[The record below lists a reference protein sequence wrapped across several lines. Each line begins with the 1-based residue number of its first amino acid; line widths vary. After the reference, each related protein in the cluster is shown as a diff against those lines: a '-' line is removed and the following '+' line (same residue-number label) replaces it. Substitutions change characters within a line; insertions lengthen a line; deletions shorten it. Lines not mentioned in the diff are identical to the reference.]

1 MNKKKL
7 WSFLLSFAIV
17 VAMVFAVGG
26 ILNADTEPA
35 TVTLKSGIGSGD
47 DIIFSTDDPACVAT
61 GSSDWG
67 NFMFLESE
75 DGWSFKLN
83 KTLPSTFSSP
93 EGYPFIGWD
102 AAENFSNTVLTLEPG
117 DNVVVTAVWEPT
129 GKCGADAENDL
140 TWRLEPSGLL
150 RITGSGKMANYTY
163 SNPAPW
169 YKYKDQITE
178 VGLADT
184 VTSIGAWAFYNHSG
198 LTDFII
204 PQNITYIGEEAFYK
218 CTNISDVYCYAD
230 PENLSWND
238 GGYDDFKQADSYNDM
253 TRLHVLYG
261 FWETGNIQANVDF
274 YYDLYRAEGS
284 CGENLT
290 WGIDGNYELYI
301 RGEGDMTDYASAGS
315 TPWCKYAGEI
325 TAIEIEQKVTSIG
338 DYAFANLTSLTDV
351 DYRRSRQNFTI
362 GAYAFKGCS
371 SLEEINY
378 NGSEPEAILYA
389 TSIGDGAF
397 EGCSSLPEI
406 HLAAKTTYIGANA
419 FKNCTGFTEFSI
431 PQDVTYI
438 GEDAFKGCTNISL
451 VNCYANPAD
460 IETWADA
467 DSDDFMD
474 SRVTKCY
481 VASKYYN
488 DFCANFGHVNISFAS
503 HKIDNGGSCGDNATY
518 YIDGD
523 GTLYVNG
530 TGPMEDYYMYQ
541 NAPWYDYKNLV
552 TRIVIGEGITT
563 VGTENFREFNNL
575 STVEFPSTL
584 TSIGGW
590 GFGNCFVLQP
600 LTIPSTVR
608 SIGRYAFHS
617 ADFESITIPAGVES
631 IGEYAF
637 ASTSLKSVTIPA
649 TVTTIG
655 KSAFENSLLESVTI
669 LGGVREIPYQAFA
682 GCQYLDSVT
691 LADSVETIGNS
702 AFTRSGLTSV
712 DFLDGVET
720 IEDFAFASCYDL
732 KSVTISGSVKSIGE
746 MSFYENR
753 NLETVTIEPGLTEIG
768 EAAFQET
775 SIKSITIPGSVETI
789 GRDAFTECNKL
800 TTVTI
805 LDGVKRIED
814 YAFTYCDQLTT
825 VTIPASV
832 KYIGEDAFWCCT
844 NVSDVYCYA
853 VPDDDFEWPETDYN
867 DFIDNGSDKTKCHV
881 CSEYLQTYH
890 DRFYYTVNVDFVGDL
905 VPSIGEELK
914 GYSLSLDGDIS
925 VNFYMSLDD
934 ALAASDK
941 AKVVFTISSLDGSKT
956 RTQTV
961 YVKPQSQA
969 NRTSAYIEDGYYV
982 FKCKVAAK
990 EMTSVISAQM
1000 VDGKSK
1006 GNKYEYS
1013 VQKYAKYILDHYY
1026 DEKYENEQDIV
1037 KALLNYGAYSQLYF
1051 NYNLENLANT
1061 ALYEDDREV
1070 SIIDVSELR
1079 AFTGS
1084 PVVGPCGLTLKSAN
1098 LELESETVLN
1108 LYFTGVEGCDHL
1120 NFKLDDG
1127 TGDDKVLPCKFYDDG
1142 TGKTI
1147 ARVSIK
1153 NIPAQY
1159 INNDFKIDVYEGTG
1173 YAGTITYSPI
1183 FYCHNVISRET
1194 TATRTEAL
1202 KLNVSAYVLFYQKA
1216 SEYVRAI

>member
-451 VNCYANPAD
+451 VNCYANPAN
-460 IETWADA
+460 IKTWADA
-467 DSDDFMD
+467 NGDDFMA

-481 VASKYYN
+481 VATKYYN
-488 DFCANFGHVNISFAS
+488 DFSANFGHVNISFVS

-720 IEDFAFASCYDL
+720 IEDYAFASCDVL

>member
-1 MNKKKL
+1 MNKRKI
-7 WSFLLSFAIV
+7 WSILLSFAIV

-26 ILNADTEPA
+26 ILSADTEPA
-35 TVTLKSGIGSGD
+35 TVTLKSGTGSGD
-47 DIIFSTDDPACVAT
+47 DIVFSTDNSAIVT
-61 GSSDWG
+61 NRTSEWLR
-67 NFMFLESE
+67 FMFLKTD
-75 DGWSFKLN
+75 DGWSFKLDRA
-83 KTLPSTFSSP
+83 LPSTFSSP
-93 EGYPFIGWD
+93 ERYPFVGWD
-102 AAENFSNTVLTLEPG
+102 VAENYTDTVLNLKPG
-117 DNVVVTAVWEPT
+117 DNIVVTAVWRPSGE
-129 GKCGADAENDL
+129 CGADGSL
-140 TWRLEPSGLL
+140 LLWRLESNGML
-150 RITGSGKMANYTY
+150 RIGGYGNMVNYT
-163 SNPAPW
+163 SSDPAPW
-169 YKYKDQITE
+169 YNFRDQITQ

-184 VTSIGAWAFYNHSG
+184 VTSIGDYAFCGFTG

-204 PQNITYIGEEAFYK
+204 PSNITYIGKDAFYD
-218 CTNISDVYCYAD
+218 CTNISDVYCYAN
-230 PENLSWND
+230 PANLTWDDGEYND
-238 GGYDDFKQADSYNDM
+238 FRQAYNYEDM
-253 TRLHVLYG
+253 TRLHVLDG
-261 FWETGNIQANVDF
+261 FWETGHIYANVNIF
-274 YYDLYRAEGS
+274 NDLYRAEGS
-284 CGENLT
+284 CGDNVT
-290 WGIDGNYELYI
+290 WGIDGNYKLYI
-301 RGEGDMTDYASAGS
+301 WGKGDMTDYASAGS
-315 TPWCKYAGEI
+315 TPWCKYAGQIKE
-325 TAIEIEQKVTSIG
+325 IEIEYSVTSIG
-338 DYAFANLTSLTDV
+338 DYAFADLTNLEKV
-351 DYRRSRQNFTI
+351 DYWRSKQDFTI

-371 SLEEINY
+371 SLKKFN
-378 NGSEPEAILYA
+378 NNSTDPTAILYA

-406 HLAAKTTYIGANA
+406 HLAAKTTYIGADA

-431 PQDVTYI
+431 PANVTYI

-467 DSDDFMD
+467 ESDDFMD
-474 SRVTKCY
+474 SGVTKCY

-488 DFCANFGHVNISFAS
+488 GFCANFGHVNISFAS

-530 TGPMEDYYMYQ
+530 TGPMKDYSVYYD
-541 NAPWYDYKNLV
+541 APWYNYKNLV
-552 TRIVIGEGITT
+552 TGIVIAEGITT
-563 VGTENFREFNNL
+563 VGNQAFREFNNL
-575 STVEFPSTL
+575 LTVEIPSTI
-584 TSIGGW
+584 TSIGDW

-608 SIGRYAFHS
+608 TIGDYAFS
-617 ADFESITIPAGVES
+617 SVNFDSITISDGVES
-631 IGEYAF
+631 IGDYAF
-637 ASTSLKSVTIPA
+637 SNTFLKSVTIPA
-649 TVTTIG
+649 SVTTIG
-655 KSAFENSLLESVTI
+655 EHSFEYSLLESVTI

-682 GCQYLDSVT
+682 GCKYLDSVT

-720 IEDFAFASCYDL
+720 IEDFAFASCDDL

-746 MSFYENR
+746 MSFYENS
-753 NLETVTIEPGLTEIG
+753 NLETVTIEPGLLEIG
-768 EAAFQET
+768 REAFHESAIT
-775 SIKSITIPGSVETI
+775 SITIPGSVETI
-789 GRDAFTECNKL
+789 GKSAFVECYYL
-800 TTVTI
+800 TNVTI
-805 LDGVKRIED
+805 LDGVKKIDE
-814 YAFTYCDQLTT
+814 YAFSGCEQLTT

-832 KYIGEDAFWCCT
+832 KYIGEDAFWDCT
-844 NVSDVYCYA
+844 KVSDVYCYA
-853 VPDDDFEWPETDYN
+853 VPDDDFEWPERDFN
-867 DFIDNGSDKTKCHV
+867 DFCRNVSSKTKCHV

-914 GYSLSLDGDIS
+914 GYSLSLEGDIA
-925 VNFYMSLDD
+925 VNFYMDLDE
-934 ALAASDK
+934 ALASSDT

-1013 VQKYAKYILDHYY
+1013 VQQYAKYILDHYY
-1026 DEKYENEQDIV
+1026 VEKYEKAQDIV
-1037 KALLNYGAYSQLYF
+1037 KAMLNYGAYSQLYF
-1051 NYNLENLANT
+1051 NYNLENLAYT
-1061 ALYEDDREV
+1061 ALYEYEREV

-1079 AFTGS
+1079 AFSGS
-1084 PVVGPCGLTLKSAN
+1084 TSVGSGGLKLKSAN

-1108 LYFTGVEGCDHL
+1108 LYFTGVEGYDHL

-1127 TGDDKVLPCKFYDDG
+1127 TGDDKVLPCKFSDDG

-1159 INNDFKIDVYEGTG
+1159 INNDFKVDVYEGT
-1173 YAGTITYSPI
+1173 AFVGTITYSPMY
-1183 FYCHNVISRET
+1183 YCYNVISREI

-1202 KLNVSAYVLFYQKA
+1202 KLNISAYILFYQKA